1 MQSQLLCHYTIPCSV
16 VLDNF
21 NNFTSTCTAGSFVEV
36 LNENEERGFRKEKFK
51 IVLFILSLA
60 ASLPG

>member
-1 MQSQLLCHYTIPCSV
+1 MQSQLLCHYTIPSSV

-21 NNFTSTCTAGSFVEV
+21 NNFTSTCTAGSFVGV
-36 LNENEERGFRKEKFK
+36 FKENEERGFRKEKFK

-60 ASLPG
+60 ARCPD